1 MSTMRNRSRVTSPPV
16 LLVNLRLISNV
27 PSVEV
32 FGSPGVAFRTLLG
45 GKLETTKG
53 SIKLATIDHSVIS
66 NNTAGAQGGGV
77 FNGSGSLALNFNVIV
92 GNTSGNPA
100 STGLRNN
107 TGAINADNNWWG
119 CNQGPSTTPCDRV
132 SGPLGSGIAAWLT
145 LSHTASPSA
154 IEVNQST
161 TLQADFFTN
170 NLSTGIGASDL
181 VALNGRPVVFNNA
194 VLGTISGADPAIN
207 GGKANATF
215 TAGATGGNGSADA
228 TVDAATVTVSI
239 FIGQADTQAPA
250 ITCPANIVVDAP
262 EGECAAQV
270 NFSITAQDNCPG
282 TVTIN
287 SSPASGSVFPVG
299 TTTVNASATDAS
311 GNVANCSFTVTVRD
325 KTAPVITLNGQTPVL
340 WPPDHDYR
348 TINVTDLVASA
359 SDECDAGVDIN
370 DVVISQVSSDELE
383 DGPADGS
390 TVNDMVIAANCKSV
404 QLRAERQASGNG
416 RVYTITFKVT
426 DAGGNTFTITAQV
439 IVPATSAGS
448 GAVLGPGPGYTVM
461 SACP

>member
-1 MSTMRNRSRVTSPPV
+1 MISSP
-16 LLVNLRLISNV
+16 
-27 PSVEV
+27 
-32 FGSPGVAFRTLLG
+32 A
-45 GKLETTKG
+45 
-53 SIKLATIDHSVIS
+53 
-66 NNTAGAQGGGV
+66 
-77 FNGSGSLALNFNVIV
+77 SGSTFLK
-92 GNTSGNPA
+92 
-100 STGLRNN
+100 
-107 TGAINADNNWWG
+107 
-119 CNQGPSTTPCDRV
+119 GPT
-132 SGPLGSGIAAWLT
+132 
-145 LSHTASPSA
+145 
-154 IEVNQST
+154 
-161 TLQADFFTN
+161 
-170 NLSTGIGASDL
+170 
-181 VALNGRPVVFNNA
+181 
-194 VLGTISGADPAIN
+194 
-207 GGKANATF
+207 
-215 TAGATGGNGSADA
+215 
-228 TVDAATVTVSI
+228 TVTVTATDASGNQDVDT
-239 FIGQADTQAPA
+239 FTVTVNDTQAPA

-359 SDECDAGVDIN
+359 SDECDASVDIN

-416 RVYTITFKVT
+416 RIYTITFKVT

-448 GAVLGPGPGYTVM
+448 GAVLGPGPGYTVN
-461 SACP
+461 SLCP